1 MSPFRVTHVINL
13 ILRKMVSTKMS
24 KEDSSKFT
32 HPNHEMA
39 WNEPG
44 GGGNG
49 SKDPWNSGRNKGG
62 QDGPPDLDEV
72 FKKLNEKVTSLFGGK
87 GRKSGGTGAAGGAK
101 GFGFIA
107 TILVVLWGL
116 SGIYIVDEGR
126 EGVVLRFGAFNNITG
141 PGPHWYPRFIDKVE
155 IVDVERVRSINIGG
169 TTHESLML
177 TKDENIV
184 DIQFAVQYKVSNAKD
199 YIFNVRDPDT
209 TLRQVT
215 ETAMREIVGK
225 NGMDFVIK
233 DGRVQVAVGTK
244 DLMQKI
250 LDIYKTGLV
259 VTNVNMQNAQPPEQV
274 QHAFNDAI
282 KAREDKERLVNE
294 AEAYSNDILP
304 RARGKA
310 ARMGQEAAAYRAQ
323 VIAQAT
329 GETQRFI
336 QVLREYKKAPTVTR
350 ERLYLETMESVL
362 GNSNKVMVDIKK
374 GNNIMYLPLDR
385 LGSRSGSGLTA
396 QDLEDMKQSLPNST
410 NTSSSRSRDL
420 LRGRGGR

>member
-1 MSPFRVTHVINL
+1 
-13 ILRKMVSTKMS
+13 MS
-24 KEDSSKFT
+24 KEELSKMNQ
-32 HPNHEMA
+32 PNQEMA

-49 SKDPWNSGRNKGG
+49 SKDPWGNKNK

-72 FKKLNEKVTSLFGGK
+72 FKKLNEKVTSIFGGK
-87 GRKSGGTGAAGGAK
+87 GGKSGGGSGSVGGTK
-101 GFGFIA
+101 GLGFIA
-107 TILVVLWGL
+107 AILFVLWGL

-126 EGVVLRFGAFNNITG
+126 QGVVLRVGAFDRITE
-141 PGPHWYPRFIDKVE
+141 PGPHWFPRFIEKVE
-155 IVDVERVRSINIGG
+155 MVEVDRVRSVNIGAIS
-169 TTHESLML
+169 HESLML
-177 TKDENIV
+177 TQDENIV
-184 DIQFAVQYKVSNAKD
+184 DIQFEVQYKVSSAKE

-225 NGMDFVIK
+225 NKMDFVIK
-233 DGRVQVAVGTK
+233 DGRVEVANGTK
-244 DLMQKI
+244 KLMQDI
-250 LDIYKTGLV
+250 LNSYDTGLI

-304 RARGKA
+304 KARGKA
-310 ARMGQEAAAYRAQ
+310 ARMKSESEAYRDEI
-323 VIAQAT
+323 IAKAT

-336 QVLREYKKAPTVTR
+336 KVLTEYKKAPAVTR

-362 GNSNKVMVDIKK
+362 GSSNKVMVDVKK
-374 GNNIMYLPLDR
+374 GNNLMYLPLDR
-385 LGSRSGSGLTA
+385 LQSRQGSSIS
-396 QDLEDMKQSLPNST
+396 LEDLQNMKQSLPNST
-410 NTSSSRSRDL
+410 DNNSTSRSRDL
-420 LRGRGGR
+420 LRGREGR

>member
-1 MSPFRVTHVINL
+1 
-13 ILRKMVSTKMS
+13 MS
-24 KEDSSKFT
+24 KEEVEKIVT
-32 HPNHEMA
+32 PKQEMA

-44 GGGNG
+44 GNG
-49 SKDPWNSGRNKGG
+49 SKDPWGNKGG
-62 QDGPPDLDEV
+62 NKQDGPPDLDEV

-87 GRKSGGTGAAGGAK
+87 GGRSGGGSSSAGGSK

-107 TILVVLWGL
+107 AIVLVLWGL

-126 EGVVLRFGAFNNITG
+126 EGVVLRLGAFDRITN
-141 PGPHWYPRFIDKVE
+141 PGPHWYPRFIEKVE
-155 IVDVERVRSINIGG
+155 IVDVDRVRSINIGA

-199 YIFNVRDPDT
+199 YVFNVRDPDT

-225 NGMDFVIK
+225 NNMDFVIK
-233 DGRVQVAVGTK
+233 DGRVQVANGTK
-244 DLMQKI
+244 DLMRDI
-250 LDIYKTGLV
+250 LESYKTGLV

-274 QHAFNDAI
+274 QHAFSDAV

-310 ARMGQEAAAYRAQ
+310 ARMEQEAAAYRDQ
-323 VIAQAT
+323 IIAKAN
-329 GETQRFI
+329 GETERFLK
-336 QVLREYKKAPTVTR
+336 VLTQYKKAPIVTR
-350 ERLYLETMESVL
+350 ERLYLDAMESVL
-362 GNSNKVMVDIKK
+362 SSTNKVMVDVKK
-374 GNNIMYLPLDR
+374 GNNLMYLPLDR
-385 LGSRSGSGLTA
+385 LQSRQGSPLSV
-396 QDLEDMKQSLPNST
+396 QDLEAMKQALPNST
-410 NTSSSRSRDL
+410 NNNNTSRTRDS
-420 LRGRGGR
+420 LRGREGR

>member
-1 MSPFRVTHVINL
+1 
-13 ILRKMVSTKMS
+13 MVSTKMS
-24 KEDSSKFT
+24 KEDISKLNG
-32 HPNHEMA
+32 PNQEMA

-44 GGGNG
+44 GGNG
-49 SKDPWNSGRNKGG
+49 SKDPWGNKGG
-62 QDGPPDLDEV
+62 NKQDGPPDLDEV

-87 GRKSGGTGAAGGAK
+87 GGKSGGGSAQGGAK

-107 TILVVLWGL
+107 AVLLVLWGF

-126 EGVVLRFGAFNNITG
+126 EGVVLRFGGFDRITS
-141 PGPHWYPRFIDKVE
+141 PGPHWYPRFIETVE
-155 IVDVERVRSINIGG
+155 IVDVERVRSVNIGA

-233 DGRVQVAVGTK
+233 DGRVQVANETK

-250 LDIYKTGLV
+250 LNVYKTGLV
-259 VTNVNMQNAQPPEQV
+259 VTNLNMQNAQPPEQV

-310 ARMGQEAAAYRAQ
+310 ARMGQEAAAYRDEI
-323 VIAQAT
+323 IAKAN
-329 GETQRFI
+329 GETNRFI
-336 QVLREYKKAPTVTR
+336 KILTEYKKAPTVTR

-362 GNSNKVMVDIKK
+362 GSSNKVMIDVKK
-374 GNNIMYLPLDR
+374 GNNLMYLPLDR
-385 LGSRSGSGLTA
+385 LGSRQGSGLSA
-396 QDLEDMKQSLPNST
+396 QDLEDMKQSLPDST
-410 NTSSSRSRDL
+410 NNNSSRSRDL
-420 LRGRGGR
+420 LRDRGGR

>member
-1 MSPFRVTHVINL
+1 
-13 ILRKMVSTKMS
+13 MS
-24 KEDSSKFT
+24 KEDISKLNG
-32 HPNHEMA
+32 PNQEMA

-44 GGGNG
+44 GGNG
-49 SKDPWNSGRNKGG
+49 SKDPWGNKGG
-62 QDGPPDLDEV
+62 NKQDGPPDLDEV
-72 FKKLNEKVTSLFGGK
+72 FKKLNKKVTSLFGGK
-87 GRKSGGTGAAGGAK
+87 GGKSGGGSAQGGAK

-107 TILVVLWGL
+107 AVVLVLWGF

-126 EGVVLRFGAFNNITG
+126 EGVVLRFGGFDRITS
-141 PGPHWYPRFIDKVE
+141 PGPHWYPRFIETVE
-155 IVDVERVRSINIGG
+155 IVDVERVRSVNIGA

-225 NGMDFVIK
+225 NDMDFVIK
-233 DGRVQVAVGTK
+233 DGRVQVANETK

-250 LDIYKTGLV
+250 LNVYKTGLV
-259 VTNVNMQNAQPPEQV
+259 VTNLNMQNAQPPEQV

-310 ARMGQEAAAYRAQ
+310 ARMTQEAAAYRDEI
-323 VIAQAT
+323 IAKAN
-329 GETQRFI
+329 GETNRFI
-336 QVLREYKKAPTVTR
+336 KILTEYKKAPTVTR

-362 GNSNKVMVDIKK
+362 GSSNKVMIDVKK
-374 GNNIMYLPLDR
+374 GNNLMYLPLDR
-385 LGSRSGSGLTA
+385 LGSRQGSGLSA
-396 QDLEDMKQSLPNST
+396 QDLEDMKQSLPDST
-410 NTSSSRSRDL
+410 NNNSSRSRDL
-420 LRGRGGR
+420 LRDRGGR

>member
-1 MSPFRVTHVINL
+1 
-13 ILRKMVSTKMS
+13 MS
-24 KEDSSKFT
+24 KEDSSKLNG
-32 HPNHEMA
+32 PNQEMA

-44 GGGNG
+44 GGNG
-49 SKDPWNSGRNKGG
+49 SKDPWGNKGRK

-87 GRKSGGTGAAGGAK
+87 GGKSGGASTAGGAK
-101 GFGFIA
+101 GLGFIA
-107 TILVVLWGL
+107 AILLILWGL

-126 EGVVLRFGAFNNITG
+126 EGVVLRFGAFNNITT
-141 PGPHWYPRFIDKVE
+141 PGPHWFPRFIDTVE
-155 IVDVERVRSINIGG
+155 VVDVERVRSVNIGA

-215 ETAMREIVGK
+215 ETAMREIVGR

-233 DGRVQVAVGTK
+233 DGRVEVATDTK

-259 VTNVNMQNAQPPEQV
+259 VTNLNMQNAQPPEQV

-310 ARMGQEAAAYRAQ
+310 ARMGQEAAAYRDEI
-323 VIAQAT
+323 IAKAD
-329 GETQRFI
+329 GETQRFLKI
-336 QVLREYKKAPTVTR
+336 LTEYKKAPTVTR

-362 GNSNKVMVDIKK
+362 GNSNKVMIDIKK
-374 GNNIMYLPLDR
+374 GNNLMYLPLDR
-385 LGSRSGSGLTA
+385 LGSRQGSGLSM
-396 QDLEDMKQSLPNST
+396 QDLEDLKQSIPNST
-410 NTSSSRSRDL
+410 NTSTSRSRDL
-420 LRGRGGR
+420 LRDRGGR

>member
-1 MSPFRVTHVINL
+1 
-13 ILRKMVSTKMS
+13 MS
-24 KEDSSKFT
+24 KEEVEKIVT
-32 HPNHEMA
+32 PKQEMA

-44 GGGNG
+44 GNG
-49 SKDPWNSGRNKGG
+49 SKDPWGNKGG
-62 QDGPPDLDEV
+62 NKQDGPPDLDEV

-87 GRKSGGTGAAGGAK
+87 GGRSGGGSSSAGGSK

-107 TILVVLWGL
+107 AIVLVLWGL

-126 EGVVLRFGAFNNITG
+126 EGVVLRLGAFDRITN
-141 PGPHWYPRFIDKVE
+141 PGPHWYPRFIEKVE
-155 IVDVERVRSINIGG
+155 IVDVDRVRSINIGA

-199 YIFNVRDPDT
+199 YVFNVRDPDT

-225 NGMDFVIK
+225 NNMDFVIK
-233 DGRVQVAVGTK
+233 DGRVQVANGTK
-244 DLMQKI
+244 DLMRDI
-250 LDIYKTGLV
+250 LESYKTGLV

-274 QHAFNDAI
+274 QHAFSDAV

-310 ARMGQEAAAYRAQ
+310 ARMEQEAAAYRDQ
-323 VIAQAT
+323 IIAKAN
-329 GETQRFI
+329 GETERFLK
-336 QVLREYKKAPTVTR
+336 VLTQYKKAPIVTR
-350 ERLYLETMESVL
+350 ERLYLDAMESVL
-362 GNSNKVMVDIKK
+362 SSTNKVMVDVKK
-374 GNNIMYLPLDR
+374 GNNLMYLPLDR
-385 LGSRSGSGLTA
+385 LQSRQGSPLSA
-396 QDLEDMKQSLPNST
+396 QDLEEMKQALPNST
-410 NTSSSRSRDL
+410 NNNNTSRTRDS
-420 LRGRGGR
+420 LRGREGR

>member
-1 MSPFRVTHVINL
+1 
-13 ILRKMVSTKMS
+13 MS
-24 KEDSSKFT
+24 KNESSELNNPTLDS
-32 HPNHEMA
+32 NQEMA

-44 GGGNG
+44 GNGN
-49 SKDPWNSGRNKGG
+49 KPNDPWGNKNN

-72 FKKLNEKVTSLFGGK
+72 FKKLNEKVTSIFGGK
-87 GRKSGGTGAAGGAK
+87 KGGGSGGSSSAGGKK
-101 GFGFIA
+101 GLGFIA
-107 TILVVLWGL
+107 VIALVLWGL
-116 SGIYIVDEGR
+116 SGIYIIDEGR
-126 EGVVLRFGAFNNITG
+126 EGVVLRFGGFDRITE
-141 PGPHWYPRFIDKVE
+141 PGPHWFPRFIETVE

-177 TKDENIV
+177 THDENIV

-199 YIFNVRDPDT
+199 YLFNVRDPDT

-233 DGRVQVAVGTK
+233 DGRLQVATGTK
-244 DLMQKI
+244 ELMQEI
-250 LDIYKTGLV
+250 LKSYKTGLV

-310 ARMGQEAAAYRAQ
+310 ARMGQEAEAYRSE
-323 VIAQAT
+323 VIAKAT
-329 GETQRFI
+329 GETQRFLK
-336 QVLREYKKAPTVTR
+336 VLTEYKKAPAVTR
-350 ERLYLETMESVL
+350 ERLYLDTMESVL
-362 GNSNKVMVDIKK
+362 ANNNKVMIDVKK
-374 GNNIMYLPLDR
+374 GNNLMYLPLDR
-385 LGSRSGSGLTA
+385 LQSRQGSSITS
-396 QDLEDMKQSLPNST
+396 QDLQNIQKSLPQPSG
-410 NTSSSRSRDL
+410 NTSTSRSRDL